1 MSQTMKAGVLTKR
14 FNQVRKMQAEQ
25 VKNRSVLRSLY
36 EKEYL
41 LREKISDLYVL
52 IKAEG
57 VDKSTSLTKLH
68 VLHQK
73 LNANKARIKN
83 LEKRQKYVKHRIAQF
98 FSKHE
103 EEVQVHLQKRK
114 TQEHLTKMSNLAE
127 LQANRKYI
135 QKLHIAIEVMELLK
149 DDVRTKEIADKSE
162 CGAISEEQIVAEIKE
177 ISKMKSHLREKLV
190 VLEKRQNHMKKLC
203 FHS

>member
-1 MSQTMKAGVLTKR
+1 MSQNMKAGVLTKR

-57 VDKSTSLTKLH
+57 VNKSTSLTKLH

-73 LNANKARIKN
+73 LNA
-83 LEKRQKYVKHRIAQF
+83 
-98 FSKHE
+98 SK
-103 EEVQVHLQKRK
+103 
-114 TQEHLTKMSNLAE
+114 TS
-127 LQANRKYI
+127 YCSI
-135 QKLHIAIEVMELLK
+135 
-149 DDVRTKEIADKSE
+149 
-162 CGAISEEQIVAEIKE
+162 
-177 ISKMKSHLREKLV
+177 
-190 VLEKRQNHMKKLC
+190 
-203 FHS
+203 F

>member
-1 MSQTMKAGVLTKR
+1 MSQTMKAGILTKR

-103 EEVQVHLQKRK
+103 EEVQAHLQKRK

-177 ISKMKSHLREKLV
+177 ISKMKSHLREKLI
-190 VLEKRQNHMKKLC
+190 VLEKQQNHLKKLRLR
-203 FHS
+203 S

>member
-1 MSQTMKAGVLTKR
+1 MKAGVLTKR

-57 VDKSTSLTKLH
+57 VNKSTSLTKLH

-73 LNANKARIKN
+73 LNASKTRIKN

-103 EEVQVHLQKRK
+103 EEVQAHLQKRK
-114 TQEHLTKMSNLAE
+114 TQEHLTKISTFAE
-127 LQANRKYI
+127 LQANRKSI
-135 QKLHIAIEVMELLK
+135 QKLHVAIEVMELLK
-149 DDVRTKEIADKSE
+149 DDVRAKKDKDKEH
-162 CGAISEEQIVAEIKE
+162 ISEEQIVVEIKD
-177 ISKMKSHLREKLV
+177 ISKMKSQLREKLI
-190 VLEKRQNHMKKLC
+190 VLEKQQNHLKKLRLR
-203 FHS
+203 S

>member
-57 VDKSTSLTKLH
+57 VNKSTSLTKLH

-73 LNANKARIKN
+73 LNASKTRIKN

-103 EEVQVHLQKRK
+103 EEVQAHLQKRK
-114 TQEHLTKMSNLAE
+114 TQEHLTKISTLAE
-127 LQANRKYI
+127 LQANRKSI
-135 QKLHIAIEVMELLK
+135 QKLHVAIEVMELLK
-149 DDVRTKEIADKSE
+149 DDVRAKKHKEH
-162 CGAISEEQIVAEIKE
+162 ISEEQIVVEIKD
-177 ISKMKSHLREKLV
+177 ISKMKSQLREKLI
-190 VLEKRQNHMKKLC
+190 VLEKKQNHLKKLRLR
-203 FHS
+203 S

>member
-57 VDKSTSLTKLH
+57 VNKSTSLTKLH

-73 LNANKARIKN
+73 LNASKTRIKN

-103 EEVQVHLQKRK
+103 EEVQAHLQKRK
-114 TQEHLTKMSNLAE
+114 TQEHLTKISTLAE
-127 LQANRKYI
+127 LQANRKSI
-135 QKLHIAIEVMELLK
+135 QKLHVAIEVIELLK
-149 DDVRTKEIADKSE
+149 DDVRAKKHKEH
-162 CGAISEEQIVAEIKE
+162 ISEEQIVVEIKD
-177 ISKMKSHLREKLV
+177 ISKMKSQLREKLI
-190 VLEKRQNHMKKLC
+190 VLEKQQNHLKKLRLR
-203 FHS
+203 S

>member
-52 IKAEG
+52 IKAEC
-57 VDKSTSLTKLH
+57 VNKSTSLTKLH

-73 LNANKARIKN
+73 LNASKTRIKN

-103 EEVQVHLQKRK
+103 EEVQAHLQKRK
-114 TQEHLTKMSNLAE
+114 TQEHLTKISTLAE
-127 LQANRKYI
+127 LQANRKSI
-135 QKLHIAIEVMELLK
+135 QKLHVAIEVMELLK
-149 DDVRTKEIADKSE
+149 DDVRAKKHKEH
-162 CGAISEEQIVAEIKE
+162 ISEEQIVVEIKD
-177 ISKMKSHLREKLV
+177 ISKMKSQLREKLI
-190 VLEKRQNHMKKLC
+190 VLEKQQNHLKKLRLR
-203 FHS
+203 S

>member
-57 VDKSTSLTKLH
+57 VNKSTSLTKLH

-73 LNANKARIKN
+73 LNASKTRIKN

-103 EEVQVHLQKRK
+103 EEVQAHLQKRK
-114 TQEHLTKMSNLAE
+114 TQEHLTKISTLAE
-127 LQANRKYI
+127 LQANRKSI
-135 QKLHIAIEVMELLK
+135 QKLHVAIEVMELLK
-149 DDVRTKEIADKSE
+149 DDVRAKKHKEH
-162 CGAISEEQIVAEIKE
+162 ISEEQIVVEIKD
-177 ISKMKSHLREKLV
+177 ISKMKSQLREKLI
-190 VLEKRQNHMKKLC
+190 VLEKQQNNLKKLRLR
-203 FHS
+203 S

>member
-1 MSQTMKAGVLTKR
+1 MYQTMKAGVLTKR
-14 FNQVRKMQAEQ
+14 FNQVRKMQSEQ

-57 VDKSTSLTKLH
+57 VNKSTSLTKLH

-73 LNANKARIKN
+73 LNASKTRIKN

-103 EEVQVHLQKRK
+103 EEVQAHLQKRK
-114 TQEHLTKMSNLAE
+114 TQEHLTKISTLAE
-127 LQANRKYI
+127 LQANRKSI
-135 QKLHIAIEVMELLK
+135 QKLHVAIEVMELLK
-149 DDVRTKEIADKSE
+149 DDVRAKKHKEH
-162 CGAISEEQIVAEIKE
+162 ISEEQIVVEIKD
-177 ISKMKSHLREKLV
+177 ISKMKSQLREKLI
-190 VLEKRQNHMKKLC
+190 VLEKQQNHLKKLRLR
-203 FHS
+203 S

>member
-1 MSQTMKAGVLTKR
+1 MSQTMKAGVLTIR

-57 VDKSTSLTKLH
+57 VNKSTSLTKLH

-73 LNANKARIKN
+73 LNASKTRIKN

-103 EEVQVHLQKRK
+103 EEVQAHLQKRK
-114 TQEHLTKMSNLAE
+114 TQEHLTKISTLAE
-127 LQANRKYI
+127 LQANRKSI
-135 QKLHIAIEVMELLK
+135 QKLHVAIEVMELLK
-149 DDVRTKEIADKSE
+149 DDVRAKKHKEH
-162 CGAISEEQIVAEIKE
+162 ISEEQIVVEIKD
-177 ISKMKSHLREKLV
+177 ISKMKSQLREKLI
-190 VLEKRQNHMKKLC
+190 VLEKQQNHLKKLRLR
-203 FHS
+203 S

>member
-103 EEVQVHLQKRK
+103 EEVQAHLQKRK

-149 DDVRTKEIADKSE
+149 DDVRTKEIADKGE
-162 CGAISEEQIVAEIKE
+162 CGAISEEQIVAEITV

-190 VLEKRQNHMKKLC
+190 VLEKRQNHLKKLR

>member
-73 LNANKARIKN
+73 LNANKTRIKN

-103 EEVQVHLQKRK
+103 EEVQAHLQKRK

>member
-1 MSQTMKAGVLTKR
+1 MSQTLKAGVLTKR

-25 VKNRSVLRSLY
+25 VKNRSVLHSLY
-36 EKEYL
+36 EKSYL
-41 LREKISDLYVL
+41 LREEISNLYIL
-52 IKAEG
+52 IKAES
-57 VDKSTSLTKLH
+57 VNKNINLTKLH

-73 LNANKARIKN
+73 LNANKTHIKN

-103 EEVQVHLQKRK
+103 EEVQAHLQKRK

-162 CGAISEEQIVAEIKE
+162 CGAISKEQIVAEIKE
-177 ISKMKSHLREKLV
+177 ISKMKSHLCEKLV
-190 VLEKRQNHMKKLC
+190 VLEKRQNHLKKLR

>member
-1 MSQTMKAGVLTKR
+1 MSQAMKAGVLTKR

-57 VDKSTSLTKLH
+57 VNKSTSLTKLH

-73 LNANKARIKN
+73 LNASKTRIKN

-103 EEVQVHLQKRK
+103 EEVQAHLQKRK
-114 TQEHLTKMSNLAE
+114 TQEHLTKISTLAE
-127 LQANRKYI
+127 LQANRKSI
-135 QKLHIAIEVMELLK
+135 QKLHVAIEVMELLK
-149 DDVRTKEIADKSE
+149 DDVRAKKHKEH
-162 CGAISEEQIVAEIKE
+162 ISEEQIVVEIKD
-177 ISKMKSHLREKLV
+177 ISKMKSQLREKLI
-190 VLEKRQNHMKKLC
+190 VLEKQQNHLKKLRLR
-203 FHS
+203 S

>member
-73 LNANKARIKN
+73 LNANKTRIKN

-103 EEVQVHLQKRK
+103 EEVQAHLQKRK
-114 TQEHLTKMSNLAE
+114 TQEHLTKISTLAE
-127 LQANRKYI
+127 LQANRKSI
-135 QKLHIAIEVMELLK
+135 QKLHVAIEVMELLK
-149 DDVRTKEIADKSE
+149 DDVRAKKHKEH
-162 CGAISEEQIVAEIKE
+162 ISEEQIVVEIKD
-177 ISKMKSHLREKLV
+177 ISKMKSQLREKLI
-190 VLEKRQNHMKKLC
+190 VLEKQQNHLKKLRLR
-203 FHS
+203 S

>member
-41 LREKISDLYVL
+41 LREKISELYVL

-57 VDKSTSLTKLH
+57 VNKSTSLTKLH

-103 EEVQVHLQKRK
+103 EEVQAHLQKRK
-114 TQEHLTKMSNLAE
+114 TQEHLTKISNLAE

-190 VLEKRQNHMKKLC
+190 FLEKRQNHMKKLC

>member
-103 EEVQVHLQKRK
+103 EEVQAHLQKRK

>member
-57 VDKSTSLTKLH
+57 VNKSTSLTKLH

-73 LNANKARIKN
+73 LNASKTRIKN

-103 EEVQVHLQKRK
+103 EEVQAHLQKRK
-114 TQEHLTKMSNLAE
+114 TQEHLTKISTLAE
-127 LQANRKYI
+127 LQANRKSI
-135 QKLHIAIEVMELLK
+135 QKLHVAIEVMELLK
-149 DDVRTKEIADKSE
+149 DDVRAKKHKEH
-162 CGAISEEQIVAEIKE
+162 ISEEQIVVEIND
-177 ISKMKSHLREKLV
+177 ISKMKSQLREKLI
-190 VLEKRQNHMKKLC
+190 VLEKQQNHLKKLR
-203 FHS
+203 FVRSK

>member
-57 VDKSTSLTKLH
+57 VNKSTSLTKLH

-73 LNANKARIKN
+73 LNASKTRIKN

-103 EEVQVHLQKRK
+103 EEVQAHLQKRK
-114 TQEHLTKMSNLAE
+114 TQEHLTKISTLAE
-127 LQANRKYI
+127 LQANRKSI
-135 QKLHIAIEVMELLK
+135 QKLHVAIEVMELLK
-149 DDVRTKEIADKSE
+149 DDVRAKKHKEH
-162 CGAISEEQIVAEIKE
+162 ISEEQIVVEIKD
-177 ISKMKSHLREKLV
+177 ISKMKSQLREKLI
-190 VLEKRQNHMKKLC
+190 VLEKQQNHLKKLRLR
-203 FHS
+203 S

>member
-1 MSQTMKAGVLTKR
+1 M
-14 FNQVRKMQAEQ
+14 
-25 VKNRSVLRSLY
+25 
-36 EKEYL
+36 
-41 LREKISDLYVL
+41 YVL

-73 LNANKARIKN
+73 LNASKTRIKN

-103 EEVQVHLQKRK
+103 EEVQAHLQKRK
-114 TQEHLTKMSNLAE
+114 TQEHLTKMSTLAE
-127 LQANRKYI
+127 LQTNRKSI
-135 QKLHIAIEVMELLK
+135 QKLHVAIEVMELLK
-149 DDVRTKEIADKSE
+149 DDVHLKNTT
-162 CGAISEEQIVAEIKE
+162 EEQIVAEIKV

-190 VLEKRQNHMKKLC
+190 VLEKRQNHLKKLRLR

>member
-57 VDKSTSLTKLH
+57 VNKSTSLTKLH

-73 LNANKARIKN
+73 LNASKTRIKN

-103 EEVQVHLQKRK
+103 EEVQAHLQKRK
-114 TQEHLTKMSNLAE
+114 TQEHLTKISTLAE
-127 LQANRKYI
+127 LQANRKSI
-135 QKLHIAIEVMELLK
+135 QKLHVAIEVMELLK
-149 DDVRTKEIADKSE
+149 DDVRAKKDKEH
-162 CGAISEEQIVAEIKE
+162 ISEEQIVVEIKD
-177 ISKMKSHLREKLV
+177 ISKMKSQLREKLI
-190 VLEKRQNHMKKLC
+190 VLEKQQNHLKKLRLR
-203 FHS
+203 S

>member
-103 EEVQVHLQKRK
+103 EEVQAHLQKRK
-114 TQEHLTKMSNLAE
+114 TQEHLTKISTLAE
-127 LQANRKYI
+127 LQANRKSI
-135 QKLHIAIEVMELLK
+135 QKLHVAIEVMELLK
-149 DDVRTKEIADKSE
+149 DDVRAKKHKEH
-162 CGAISEEQIVAEIKE
+162 ISEEQIVVEIKD
-177 ISKMKSHLREKLV
+177 ISKMKSQLREKLI
-190 VLEKRQNHMKKLC
+190 VLEKQQNHLKKLRLR
-203 FHS
+203 S

>member
-57 VDKSTSLTKLH
+57 VNKSTSLTKLH

-73 LNANKARIKN
+73 LNASKTRIKN

-103 EEVQVHLQKRK
+103 EEVQAHLQKRK
-114 TQEHLTKMSNLAE
+114 TQEHMTKISTLAE
-127 LQANRKYI
+127 LQANRKSI
-135 QKLHIAIEVMELLK
+135 QKLHVAIEVMELLK
-149 DDVRTKEIADKSE
+149 DDVRAKKHKEH
-162 CGAISEEQIVAEIKE
+162 ISEEQIVVEIKD
-177 ISKMKSHLREKLV
+177 ISKMKSQLREKLI
-190 VLEKRQNHMKKLC
+190 VLEKQQNHLKKLRLR
-203 FHS
+203 S

>member
-57 VDKSTSLTKLH
+57 VNKSTSLTKLH

-73 LNANKARIKN
+73 LNTSKTRIKN

-103 EEVQVHLQKRK
+103 EEVQAHLQKRK
-114 TQEHLTKMSNLAE
+114 TQEHLTKISTLAE
-127 LQANRKYI
+127 LQANRKSI
-135 QKLHIAIEVMELLK
+135 QKLHVAIEVMELLK
-149 DDVRTKEIADKSE
+149 DDVRAKKHKEH
-162 CGAISEEQIVAEIKE
+162 ISEEQIVVEIKD
-177 ISKMKSHLREKLV
+177 ISKMKSQLREKLI
-190 VLEKRQNHMKKLC
+190 VLEKQQNHLKKLRLR
-203 FHS
+203 S

>member
-41 LREKISDLYVL
+41 LREKISELYVL

-57 VDKSTSLTKLH
+57 VNKSTSLTKLH

-103 EEVQVHLQKRK
+103 EEVQAHLQKRK

-149 DDVRTKEIADKSE
+149 DDVHLKNTT
-162 CGAISEEQIVAEIKE
+162 EEQIVSEIKD
-177 ISKMKSHLREKLV
+177 ISKMKSHLCEKLV
-190 VLEKRQNHMKKLC
+190 VLEKRQNHLKKLRLR
-203 FHS
+203 FHSW

>member
-57 VDKSTSLTKLH
+57 VNKSTSLTKLH

-73 LNANKARIKN
+73 LNASKTRIKN

-103 EEVQVHLQKRK
+103 EEVQAHLQKRK
-114 TQEHLTKMSNLAE
+114 TQEHLTKISTLAE
-127 LQANRKYI
+127 LQANRKSI
-135 QKLHIAIEVMELLK
+135 QKLHVAIEVMELLK
-149 DDVRTKEIADKSE
+149 DDVRAKKHKEH
-162 CGAISEEQIVAEIKE
+162 ISEEQIVVEIND
-177 ISKMKSHLREKLV
+177 ISKMKSQLREKLI
-190 VLEKRQNHMKKLC
+190 VLEKQQNHLKKLRLR
-203 FHS
+203 S

>member
-14 FNQVRKMQAEQ
+14 FNQVRKIQAEQ

-103 EEVQVHLQKRK
+103 EEVQAHLQKRK
-114 TQEHLTKMSNLAE
+114 TQEYLTKMSTLAE
-127 LQANRKYI
+127 LQTNRKSI
-135 QKLHIAIEVMELLK
+135 QKLHVAIEVMELLK
-149 DDVRTKEIADKSE
+149 DDVHLKNTT
-162 CGAISEEQIVAEIKE
+162 EEQIVSEIKV

-190 VLEKRQNHMKKLC
+190 VLEKRQNHLKKLRLR

>member
-57 VDKSTSLTKLH
+57 VNKSTSLTKLH

-73 LNANKARIKN
+73 LNASKTRIKN

-103 EEVQVHLQKRK
+103 EEVQAHLQKRK

-135 QKLHIAIEVMELLK
+135 QKLHVAIEVMELLK
-149 DDVRTKEIADKSE
+149 DDVRAKKHKEH
-162 CGAISEEQIVAEIKE
+162 ISEEQIVVEIKD
-177 ISKMKSHLREKLV
+177 ISKMKSQLREKLI
-190 VLEKRQNHMKKLC
+190 VLEKQQNHLKKLRLR
-203 FHS
+203 S

>member
-57 VDKSTSLTKLH
+57 VNKSTSLTKLH

-73 LNANKARIKN
+73 LNASKTRIKN

-103 EEVQVHLQKRK
+103 EEVQAHLQKRK
-114 TQEHLTKMSNLAE
+114 TQEHLTKISTIAE
-127 LQANRKYI
+127 LQANRKSI
-135 QKLHIAIEVMELLK
+135 QKLHVAIEVMELLK
-149 DDVRTKEIADKSE
+149 DDVRAKKHKEH
-162 CGAISEEQIVAEIKE
+162 ISEEQIVVEIKD
-177 ISKMKSHLREKLV
+177 ISKMKSQLREKLI
-190 VLEKRQNHMKKLC
+190 VLEKQQNHLKKLRLR
-203 FHS
+203 S

>member
-57 VDKSTSLTKLH
+57 VNKSTSLT
-68 VLHQK
+68 
-73 LNANKARIKN
+73 NFMFYIKN
-83 LEKRQKYVKHRIAQF
+83 LMQVKH
-98 FSKHE
+98 
-103 EEVQVHLQKRK
+103 V
-114 TQEHLTKMSNLAE
+114 
-127 LQANRKYI
+127 
-135 QKLHIAIEVMELLK
+135 LK
-149 DDVRTKEIADKSE
+149 ILKNVKN
-162 CGAISEEQIVAEIKE
+162 
-177 ISKMKSHLREKLV
+177 M
-190 VLEKRQNHMKKLC
+190 
-203 FHS
+203 

>member
-57 VDKSTSLTKLH
+57 VNKSTSLTKLH

-73 LNANKARIKN
+73 LNASKTRIKN

-103 EEVQVHLQKRK
+103 EEVQAHLQKRK
-114 TQEHLTKMSNLAE
+114 TQEHLTKISTLAE
-127 LQANRKYI
+127 LQANRKSI
-135 QKLHIAIEVMELLK
+135 QKLHVAIEVMELLK
-149 DDVRTKEIADKSE
+149 DDVRAKKHKEH
-162 CGAISEEQIVAEIKE
+162 ISEEQIVVEIKD
-177 ISKMKSHLREKLV
+177 ISKMKSQLREKLI
-190 VLEKRQNHMKKLC
+190 VLEKQQNHLKKLC
-203 FHS
+203 LRS

>member
-25 VKNRSVLRSLY
+25 VKNRSALRSLY
-36 EKEYL
+36 EKANM
-41 LREKISDLYVL
+41 LREEISNLYIL
-52 IKAEG
+52 IKAES
-57 VDKSTSLTKLH
+57 VNKNTSLTKLH

-73 LNANKARIKN
+73 LNADKTRIKN
-83 LEKRQKYVKHRIAQF
+83 LEERQKYVKHRIAQF

-103 EEVQVHLQKRK
+103 EEIQAHLQKRK

-149 DDVRTKEIADKSE
+149 DDVRAKEKESKGE
-162 CGAISEEQIVAEIKE
+162 GGAISEEQIVAEIKE
-177 ISKMKSHLREKLV
+177 ISKMKSQLREKLV
-190 VLEKRQNHMKKLC
+190 VLEKRQNHLKKLL
-203 FHS
+203 FRS

>member
-25 VKNRSVLRSLY
+25 VKNRSVLHSLY
-36 EKEYL
+36 EKANM
-41 LREKISDLYVL
+41 LREEISNLYIL

-57 VDKSTSLTKLH
+57 VNKNTSLTKLH

-73 LNANKARIKN
+73 LNAYKTRIKN
-83 LEKRQKYVKHRIAQF
+83 MEKRQKYVKHRIAQF

-114 TQEHLTKMSNLAE
+114 TQEHLTKMSTLAE
-127 LQANRKYI
+127 LQTNRKSI
-135 QKLHIAIEVMELLK
+135 QKLHVAIEVMELLK
-149 DDVRTKEIADKSE
+149 DDVHLKNTT
-162 CGAISEEQIVAEIKE
+162 EEQIVAEIKV

-190 VLEKRQNHMKKLC
+190 VLEKRQNHLKKLR

>member
-1 MSQTMKAGVLTKR
+1 MKAGVLTKR

-57 VDKSTSLTKLH
+57 VNKSTSLTKLH

-73 LNANKARIKN
+73 LNASKTRIKN

-103 EEVQVHLQKRK
+103 EEVQAHLQKRK
-114 TQEHLTKMSNLAE
+114 TQEHLTKISTLAE
-127 LQANRKYI
+127 LQANRKSI
-135 QKLHIAIEVMELLK
+135 QKLHVAIEVMELLK
-149 DDVRTKEIADKSE
+149 DDVRAKKHKEH
-162 CGAISEEQIVAEIKE
+162 ISEEQIVVEIKD
-177 ISKMKSHLREKLV
+177 ISKMKSQLREKLI
-190 VLEKRQNHMKKLC
+190 VLEKQQNHLKKLRLR
-203 FHS
+203 S

>member
-1 MSQTMKAGVLTKR
+1 MSQTMKAGILTKR

-36 EKEYL
+36 KKEYL

-103 EEVQVHLQKRK
+103 EEVQAHLQKRK

-177 ISKMKSHLREKLV
+177 ISKMKSHLREKLI
-190 VLEKRQNHMKKLC
+190 VLEKQQNHLKKLRLR
-203 FHS
+203 S

>member
-25 VKNRSVLRSLY
+25 VKNRSVFRSLY

-103 EEVQVHLQKRK
+103 EEVQAHLQKRK
-114 TQEHLTKMSNLAE
+114 TQEHLTKMSTLAE
-127 LQANRKYI
+127 LQTNRKSI
-135 QKLHIAIEVMELLK
+135 QKLHVAIEVMELLK
-149 DDVRTKEIADKSE
+149 DDVHLKKIADKSE

-190 VLEKRQNHMKKLC
+190 VLEKRQNHIKKLC

>member
-57 VDKSTSLTKLH
+57 VNKSTSLTKLH

-73 LNANKARIKN
+73 LNASKTRIKN

-103 EEVQVHLQKRK
+103 EEVQAHLQKRK
-114 TQEHLTKMSNLAE
+114 TQEHLTKISTLAE
-127 LQANRKYI
+127 LQANRKSI
-135 QKLHIAIEVMELLK
+135 QKLHVAIEVMELLK
-149 DDVRTKEIADKSE
+149 DDVRAKKHKEH
-162 CGAISEEQIVAEIKE
+162 ISEEQIVVEIKD
-177 ISKMKSHLREKLV
+177 ISKMKSQLREKLI
-190 VLEKRQNHMKKLC
+190 VLEKQQNHLKKLRLR
-203 FHS
+203 